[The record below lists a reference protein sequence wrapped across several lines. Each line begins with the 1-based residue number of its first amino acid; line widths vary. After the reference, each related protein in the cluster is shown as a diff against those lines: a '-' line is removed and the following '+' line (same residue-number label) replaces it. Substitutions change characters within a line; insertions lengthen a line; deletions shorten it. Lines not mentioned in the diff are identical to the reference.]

1 MSDDEKE
8 PENKPGSEPEKQPQ
22 EATGAEEAGRAEE
35 AGKAEESGEGPM
47 NRAER
52 RARKHKRKGEL
63 RQLHDRDR
71 QFRKGL
77 KGHGGR
83 VFRRKSI

>member
-8 PENKPGSEPEKQPQ
+8 PENKPKDEPDKQPQ
-22 EATGAEEAGRAEE
+22 EAAGAEEAGQN
-35 AGKAEESGEGPM
+35 EESGDVPLS
-47 NRAER
+47 RAER

-71 QFRKGL
+71 PSHKGS
-77 KGHGGR
+77 KGHSGQ

>member
-8 PENKPGSEPEKQPQ
+8 PGEEPKEEAQEKP
-22 EATGAEEAGRAEE
+22 AEEAGAGEADE
-35 AGKAEESGEGPM
+35 AGL

-52 RARKHKRKGEL
+52 RRRKHKRKGEL

-71 QFRKGL
+71 SFPKQT

-83 VFRRKSI
+83 VHRRKAI

>member
-8 PENKPGSEPEKQPQ
+8 PEDKPKNEPEKQPQ
-22 EATGAEEAGRAEE
+22 EAAGAGDAGKAGE
-35 AGKAEESGEGPM
+35 AGKAEESGEVPM

-71 QFRKGL
+71 QARKGL